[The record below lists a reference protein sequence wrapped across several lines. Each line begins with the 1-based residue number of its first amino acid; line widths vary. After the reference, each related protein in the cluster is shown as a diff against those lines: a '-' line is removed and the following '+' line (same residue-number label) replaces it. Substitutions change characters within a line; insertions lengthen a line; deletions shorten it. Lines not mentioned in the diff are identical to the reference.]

1 MQPDDNEPMISGD
14 VQNTQFV
21 QTGMNP
27 QPQTI
32 MIDPMTGLPQN
43 VIMIQQ
49 PSAGPKVVGIL
60 VIIWGVISILGEVFS
75 IGQTFSMVCIFCFCF

>member
-21 QTGMNP
+21 QTGMQP
-27 QPQTI
+27 QPQTVI
-32 MIDPMTGLPQN
+32 IDPMTGLPQN

-49 PSAGPKVVGIL
+49 RRY
-60 VIIWGVISILGEVFS
+60 
-75 IGQTFSMVCIFCFCF
+75 